1 MKKNPKLE
9 ARRKKIPNDVKIFID
24 KSFATTEQID
34 IILKKRGLTQR
45 NLAELLNKSESE
57 ISKWMSGSH
66 NFTFQTIAKIE
77 SVLGES
83 ISICPKDVKVEYN
96 ILIFSPDQS
105 TIVQAKVN
113 RENKM
118 DTISKQEANNLAL
131 FRQAENIESINTDIC
146 LHHLN

>member
-9 ARRKKIPNDVKIFID
+9 ARRIKIPDDVKIFID

-34 IILKKRGLTQR
+34 IILKKKGLTQK
-45 NLAELLNKSESE
+45 NLAGLLGKSESE
-57 ISKWMSGSH
+57 ISKWMSGGH
-66 NFTFQTIAKIE
+66 NFTYHTIAKIE

-105 TIVQAKVN
+105 TIVHQVN
-113 RENKM
+113 KENKM
-118 DTISKQEANNLAL
+118 NTISERDANNLDL
-131 FRQAENIESINTDIC
+131 FRPAENSESINPEIC
-146 LHHLN
+146 LHQLN